1 MRLLALQLTAF
12 RNHEQTAID
21 LSGAPFH
28 VFLGPNASGKTNLLE
43 AVEILSLLK
52 SRRADEE
59 EDLVTWGRQFSR
71 LSAVIETGG
80 GDKLT
85 LEVVSELSPRR
96 RKACFVND
104 VRVTVADMVG
114 QLPTVAFFP
123 EDLSLFTGPPQ
134 ERRRFLDQL
143 LCQVSPEYL
152 RSLMEYQKLL
162 KQRNSLLKQV
172 ASGGADSA
180 SLKPWDEAIATVGG
194 AIVAARMGLAE
205 TLNLSLSQECLALG
219 WAQGDDIR
227 LVYKPS
233 VSIPTG
239 VPAADVLREAMTNH
253 RTREIEAQT
262 TLWGPHRDDFDV
274 QVQGR
279 SLPSFASRGQQR
291 LCLVALLFLQVS
303 YLHLRRGEKPIIL
316 LDDVFSEF
324 DIDHQGL
331 LLKALTDYQ
340 VLATTAL
347 PLPDSTAGQIWQ
359 IAAGTVSATQATHV
373 GLGG

>member
-205 TLNLSLSQECLALG
+205 TLNLSLSPECLALG

-340 VLATTAL
+340 VLATWGWASNA
-347 PLPDSTAGQIWQ
+347 PSTSGPAM
-359 IAAGTVSATQATHV
+359 
-373 GLGG
+373 L